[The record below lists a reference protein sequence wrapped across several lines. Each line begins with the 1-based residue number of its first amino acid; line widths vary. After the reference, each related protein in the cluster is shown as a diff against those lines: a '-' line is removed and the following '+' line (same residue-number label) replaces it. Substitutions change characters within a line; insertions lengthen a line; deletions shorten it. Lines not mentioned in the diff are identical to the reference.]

1 MSKIWD
7 YDCYDLRKFK
17 PGEIDFF
24 LDIGA
29 NVGTVSLQAKVL
41 LPKAKVISLEPA
53 RDTFEI
59 LERNMQQWKSTGIKL
74 YNVALGDGSLMS
86 FHRKGKAGS
95 GMNRFYNQDEKDK
108 WRKNYEYEIES
119 KTIKQIFEDYKIDV
133 EKKYIIKID
142 CEGGER
148 HLLQQEKDFTY
159 YVKNSVQVMMEIH
172 RGLGGGESYDGWN
185 EWFKKIKDTHTLK
198 LGTWI
203 DKHTSKQ
210 KYVYVPIEKL
220 SGESLEKRWVSI
232 ELVNKKWGN
241 KF

>member
-148 HLLQQEKDFTY
+148 FLLNDDRSIDII
-159 YVKNSVQVMMEIH
+159 KNSECLSMEIH
-172 RGLGGGESYDGWN
+172 FLPVKIRNKKFKNYEKFKTFPKWEIYREWMYDNFEKTHKIICNTYLSSGLGMCHLSKL
-185 EWFKKIKDTHTLK
+185 KK
-198 LGTWI
+198 
-203 DKHTSKQ
+203 
-210 KYVYVPIEKL
+210 EKN
-220 SGESLEKRWVSI
+220 GP
-232 ELVNKKWGN
+232 NN
-241 KF
+241 F